1 MEEQDLLEV
10 GTVARAHGLRGEVVV
25 ALVTNRL
32 ERVAPGAVLYTS
44 DHRQLVV
51 RASRPH
57 QGRHIVDFEGVTSRE
72 AADRLHGSRL
82 YATPAADD
90 DGEFYVHQLIGAEV
104 VDTAGTVHGRV
115 TAVEA
120 NPASDLLVV
129 EDRWYVPL
137 RFVVERREGQVVVDP
152 PEGLFE

>member
-1 MEEQDLLEV
+1 VEEQDLLEV

-32 ERVAPGAVLYTS
+32 ERVAPGAVLFSATG
-44 DHRQLVV
+44 RQLVV
-51 RASRPH
+51 RESRPH
-57 QGRHIVDFEGVTSRE
+57 QGRHIVAFEGVASRE
-72 AADRLHGSRL
+72 AAERLHGDRL
-82 YATPAADD
+82 YAERVPT
-90 DGEFYVHQLIGAEV
+90 DGELYVHELIGAEV
-104 VDTAGTVHGRV
+104 VEVSGTARGRV

-137 RFVVERREGQVVVDP
+137 RFVLEQRGDQVIVDP